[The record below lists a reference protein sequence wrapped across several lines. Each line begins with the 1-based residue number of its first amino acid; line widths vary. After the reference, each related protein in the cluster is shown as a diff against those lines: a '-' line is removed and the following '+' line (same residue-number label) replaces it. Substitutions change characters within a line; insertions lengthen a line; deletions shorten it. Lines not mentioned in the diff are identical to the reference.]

1 MQGAHPQGPR
11 SWRLMASAIATLA
24 ALAVAAN
31 ALLDEQMA
39 PEGSTPGTSQAQVLE
54 QLAALP
60 QMAASPQL
68 LLPQSVEPRY
78 YPTIPNTPSALRRYD
93 YPPIKVSLNGTDYAP
108 GYKKVEPGDLN
119 VYSRRTPSVWVT
131 TGMAEAP
138 GTTLTQQSF
147 ALKLIQPRVE
157 RDQRKLELEFKAAR
171 EGRGNLTL
179 DGSPVLVADPA
190 MAIHKVMQRKEQ
202 MKWTIK
208 HWNDECF
215 DYSPHYQG
223 EKLQPCP
230 VEEKREEE
238 VETPLEPGPGVVQ
251 TREPETEGFGKVPAA
266 EGSKEVK
273 ADMATGEKKAK
284 RQKTAQIEAEEAAR
298 RVLKGFKDVQIDG
311 ESFVP
316 VFIPSGHPEFATA
329 RLAHRVNHGMRA
341 QHQIHRHV
349 MTSQPDDGVL
359 GASTDEAR
367 LGDAGHVGDETV
379 RATLP
384 AVHQHAHSF
393 ASKIAGVEHLVQA
406 IMASLS
412 LQPGVAS
419 DGGTDLHKA
428 DAAALGGATGGV
440 RGAPRAARSSERG
453 VLLRRLRDVVRQL
466 SRLRRGHISAG
477 QARSGWPRSSLQQ
490 PPPPKPAAAPNK
502 RHGGTT
508 GQPQQAARGEYAA
521 SHKASGAVV
530 APGSPVATATVAD
543 TVAEPHTGPG
553 KVSGRSQPLHGKGGG
568 GSNLR
573 GKAAVAPVP
582 PLRLVKHDID
592 AALRPSSSRQEQRR
606 RRDRARRVAPT
617 SKLPPE
623 ASQVLVWCSLAKH
636 AYARTGACN
645 LVYYF
650 PVFGDVTVTVVKTG
664 GTQDCRHSRHAHQ
677 LIPQLLWHTG
687 DRDTSHVPKRLPYR
701 LRVPAARQWV
711 LAADEGHGP
720 QLLSRTGA
728 PSRVRHRSCAAGML
742 MLLLLACC
750 CHAIHVWFAA
760 AQPLARTD
768 VWRGRR

>member
-1 MQGAHPQGPR
+1 MQGVHPPGPR
-11 SWRLMASAIATLA
+11 GWRLMASAIATLA

-39 PEGSTPGTSQAQVLE
+39 PGGSTRGTSQAQVLQ

-60 QMAASPQL
+60 QIAASPQL

-93 YPPIKVSLNGTDYAP
+93 YPPIKVSLNETDYAP
-108 GYKKVEPGDLN
+108 GYQKVEPGDLN

-190 MAIHKVMQRKEQ
+190 LAIHKVMQRKEQ

-238 VETPLEPGPGVVQ
+238 DETPLEPGTGVVQ
-251 TREPETEGFGKVPAA
+251 PREPETEGLGKVPAA
-266 EGSKEVK
+266 EVSKEVK
-273 ADMATGEKKAK
+273 ADTAKGEMKVK
-284 RQKTAQIEAEEAAR
+284 RQKTAQMEAEEAAQ

-316 VFIPSGHPEFATA
+316 VFIPSGHPELATA
-329 RLAHRVNHGMRA
+329 RLPHRVKHGMRA

-349 MTSQPDDGVL
+349 MASQPDDGVL

-367 LGDAGHVGDETV
+367 LGDAGHAGDGTV

-384 AVHQHAHSF
+384 PVQQLAQSF

-412 LQPGVAS
+412 LQPGAAS
-419 DGGTDLHKA
+419 DGGAGLHKPR
-428 DAAALGGATGGV
+428 AASALGGATGGLSS
-440 RGAPRAARSSERG
+440 AARAASSSEQG
-453 VLLRRLRDVVRQL
+453 VLLRRLRGVVRQL
-466 SRLRRGHISAG
+466 SRLRRGHFSAG
-477 QARSGWPRSSLQQ
+477 QTRSGWPRSSLQQ
-490 PPPPKPAAAPNK
+490 QPAPQPAAAPNK

-508 GQPQQAARGEYAA
+508 EQAQQAARGDYERGQYAA
-521 SHKASGAVV
+521 SHKASGAVS
-530 APGSPVATATVAD
+530 APGPLVATGTVAD
-543 TVAEPHTGPG
+543 TVAQPHTGPD
-553 KVSGRSQPLHGKGGG
+553 KVSVSRQPLDVKGGG
-568 GSNLR
+568 GSTA
-573 GKAAVAPVP
+573 KAEVAAVP
-582 PLRLVKHDID
+582 PLRLAKHDID
-592 AALRPSSSRQEQRR
+592 AAPLPSSSRQEQLR
-606 RRDRARRVAPT
+606 RRDRARRLAPT

-623 ASQVLVWCSLAKH
+623 DSKVLLSCSLAKH
-636 AYARTGACN
+636 AHARMWACD
-645 LVYYF
+645 LVGMQPCTLF
-650 PVFGDVTVTVVKTG
+650 P
-664 GTQDCRHSRHAHQ
+664 
-677 LIPQLLWHTG
+677 
-687 DRDTSHVPKRLPYR
+687 RL
-701 LRVPAARQWV
+701 
-711 LAADEGHGP
+711 
-720 QLLSRTGA
+720 
-728 PSRVRHRSCAAGML
+728 
-742 MLLLLACC
+742 
-750 CHAIHVWFAA
+750 
-760 AQPLARTD
+760 
-768 VWRGRR
+768 

>member
-93 YPPIKVSLNGTDYAP
+93 YTPIKVSLNGTDYAP

-190 MAIHKVMQRKEQ
+190 LAIHKVMQRKEQ

-238 VETPLEPGPGVVQ
+238 GETPLEPGPGVVQ
-251 TREPETEGFGKVPAA
+251 PREPETEGLGKVPAA
-266 EGSKEVK
+266 EVSKEVK
-273 ADMATGEKKAK
+273 ADMAKGEMKVK
-284 RQKTAQIEAEEAAR
+284 RQRTAQMEAEEAAR

-316 VFIPSGHPEFATA
+316 VFIPS
-329 RLAHRVNHGMRA
+329 
-341 QHQIHRHV
+341 
-349 MTSQPDDGVL
+349 
-359 GASTDEAR
+359 
-367 LGDAGHVGDETV
+367 
-379 RATLP
+379 
-384 AVHQHAHSF
+384 
-393 ASKIAGVEHLVQA
+393 
-406 IMASLS
+406 
-412 LQPGVAS
+412 
-419 DGGTDLHKA
+419 
-428 DAAALGGATGGV
+428 
-440 RGAPRAARSSERG
+440 
-453 VLLRRLRDVVRQL
+453 
-466 SRLRRGHISAG
+466 
-477 QARSGWPRSSLQQ
+477 
-490 PPPPKPAAAPNK
+490 
-502 RHGGTT
+502 
-508 GQPQQAARGEYAA
+508 
-521 SHKASGAVV
+521 
-530 APGSPVATATVAD
+530 
-543 TVAEPHTGPG
+543 
-553 KVSGRSQPLHGKGGG
+553 
-568 GSNLR
+568 
-573 GKAAVAPVP
+573 
-582 PLRLVKHDID
+582 
-592 AALRPSSSRQEQRR
+592 
-606 RRDRARRVAPT
+606 
-617 SKLPPE
+617 
-623 ASQVLVWCSLAKH
+623 
-636 AYARTGACN
+636 
-645 LVYYF
+645 
-650 PVFGDVTVTVVKTG
+650 
-664 GTQDCRHSRHAHQ
+664 
-677 LIPQLLWHTG
+677 
-687 DRDTSHVPKRLPYR
+687 
-701 LRVPAARQWV
+701 
-711 LAADEGHGP
+711 
-720 QLLSRTGA
+720 
-728 PSRVRHRSCAAGML
+728 
-742 MLLLLACC
+742 
-750 CHAIHVWFAA
+750 
-760 AQPLARTD
+760 
-768 VWRGRR
+768 